1 MNTFSEEHKPPRKN
15 VAAAESAS
23 LCETPE
29 QEPRKQ
35 TLVECGYSLRNF
47 ATILFAIMSVTGQ
60 LAQYISLPLWVDST
74 SQSTITSITSTD
86 QTNKWKPAMDNY
98 FVASFASLSFL
109 IVFGFVVLCC
119 KIIYPNYLSV
129 TDWSYRCLLLVVGS
143 IQGLSALLVVF
154 SCSGEKTPPYL
165 QAILGNFSIPI
176 TLLFR

>member
-23 LCETPE
+23 LCEPPE
-29 QEPRKQ
+29 REPRKQ

-74 SQSTITSITSTD
+74 SQSTITSTD

-119 KIIYPNYLSV
+119 KIIYPDYLSV

>member
-1 MNTFSEEHKPPRKN
+1 MSTFSEEHVPPSKN
-15 VAAAESAS
+15 VGAAESTS

-29 QEPRKQ
+29 KEPRKQ

-47 ATILFAIMSVTGQ
+47 ATIVFAIMSVTGQ

-74 SQSTITSITSTD
+74 SQSTIASTD
-86 QTNKWKPAMDNY
+86 QTNKWKPTMDSY

-119 KIIYPNYLSV
+119 KIIGPNYLPV
-129 TDWSYRCLLLVVGS
+129 MDWSYRCLLVVVGS

>member
-1 MNTFSEEHKPPRKN
+1 MNTFSEEHEPPSKN
-15 VAAAESAS
+15 VGVAESTS

-47 ATILFAIMSVTGQ
+47 ATIVFAIMSVTGQ

-74 SQSTITSITSTD
+74 SQSTIASTD
-86 QTNKWKPAMDNY
+86 QTNKWKPTMDSY

-119 KIIYPNYLSV
+119 KIICPTYLPV
-129 TDWSYRCLLLVVGS
+129 MDWSYRCLLVVVGS

-165 QAILGNFSIPI
+165 QAILGNFNIPI

>member
-1 MNTFSEEHKPPRKN
+1 MSTFSEEHVPPSKN
-15 VAAAESAS
+15 VGAAESTS

-47 ATILFAIMSVTGQ
+47 ATIVFAIMSVTGQ

-74 SQSTITSITSTD
+74 SQSTIASTD
-86 QTNKWKPAMDNY
+86 QTNKWKPTMDSY

-119 KIIYPNYLSV
+119 KIIFPNYLPV

>member
-1 MNTFSEEHKPPRKN
+1 MNTFSEEHVPPSKD

-47 ATILFAIMSVTGQ
+47 AAIVFAIMSVTGQ

-74 SQSTITSITSTD
+74 SQSTITSTD
-86 QTNKWKPAMDNY
+86 QTNKWKPAMDSY

-119 KIIYPNYLSV
+119 KIICPNYLPV
-129 TDWSYRCLLLVVGS
+129 TEWSYRCLLLIVGS
-143 IQGLSALLVVF
+143 IQGYGALLVVF
-154 SCSGEKTPPYL
+154 SCSGEKTAPYL
-165 QAILGNFSIPI
+165 QAILGNFNIPI

>member
-1 MNTFSEEHKPPRKN
+1 MNTFSEEHEPPSKN
-15 VAAAESAS
+15 VGVAESTS

-47 ATILFAIMSVTGQ
+47 ATIVFAIMSVTGQ

-74 SQSTITSITSTD
+74 SQSKITSTD
-86 QTNKWKPAMDNY
+86 QTNKWKPTMDSY
-98 FVASFASLSFL
+98 FVASFAALSFL

-119 KIIYPNYLSV
+119 KIICPNYLPV

-143 IQGLSALLVVF
+143 IQGLSSLLVVF

-165 QAILGNFSIPI
+165 QAILGNFNIPI

>member
-1 MNTFSEEHKPPRKN
+1 MNTFSEEHEPPSKD

-60 LAQYISLPLWVDST
+60 LAQYISLPLWVGST
-74 SQSTITSITSTD
+74 SQSTITSTD
-86 QTNKWKPAMDNY
+86 QTNKWKLTMDSY
-98 FVASFASLSFL
+98 FVASFATLSFV

-119 KIIYPNYLSV
+119 KIVCPNYLPV
-129 TDWSYRCLLLVVGS
+129 TDWSYCCLLLVVGS
-143 IQGLSALLVVF
+143 VQGLGALLVVF
-154 SCSGEKTPPYL
+154 SSSGEKTPPYL
-165 QAILGNFSIPI
+165 QAILGNFSIPL

>member
-15 VAAAESAS
+15 FAAAESAS
-23 LCETPE
+23 PCETPE

-74 SQSTITSITSTD
+74 SQSTITSTD

-129 TDWSYRCLLLVVGS
+129 TDWSCRCLLLVVGS

>member
-1 MNTFSEEHKPPRKN
+1 MSTFSEEHVPPSKN
-15 VAAAESAS
+15 VGAAESTS

-47 ATILFAIMSVTGQ
+47 ATIVFAIMSVTGQ

-74 SQSTITSITSTD
+74 SQSTIASTD
-86 QTNKWKPAMDNY
+86 QTNKWKPTMDSY

-129 TDWSYRCLLLVVGS
+129 TDWSCRCLLLVVGS